1 MQNLAI
7 EVISGAT
14 KKPGSSLWD
23 NPSDSLLKTNLS
35 PYVDG
40 LNLIRQINSFFYKY
54 NGKAQTPTNKTYVGT
69 IAQHIAQIAPYMV
82 DTFYAKLDSAD
93 LTETALLST
102 NLGPLSFAI
111 INAVKELDSARIA
124 DKAYFQ
130 SKIDSLIILY
140 NQCCTNNSF
149 QKTVSNNNGQDNFE
163 GARKTLEIETDAL
176 LYQNNPNP
184 FSEST
189 TINYNLPDESNN
201 GTIIIF
207 DMQSRQIKEYNSL
220 QKGNGSV
227 MINGGELY
235 AGMFLYSFIVDGK
248 EIDTKRMIL
257 TKNHK

>member
-1 MQNLAI
+1 M
-7 EVISGAT
+7 
-14 KKPGSSLWD
+14 
-23 NPSDSLLKTNLS
+23 
-35 PYVDG
+35 
-40 LNLIRQINSFFYKY
+40 
-54 NGKAQTPTNKTYVGT
+54 AQV
-69 IAQHIAQIAPYMV
+69 APYIV

-102 NLGPLSFAI
+102 NSGPLFFAL
-111 INAVKELDSARIA
+111 INAVKELDSSRIT

-130 SKIDSLIILY
+130 SKIDSLITLY

-163 GARKTLEIETDAL
+163 EARKILDIETDAL
-176 LYQNNPNP
+176 IYQNNPNP

-189 TINYNLPDESNN
+189 TINYYLPYETNN
-201 GTIIIF
+201 GTIIIY
-207 DMQSRQIKEYNSL
+207 DMQGRQIKEYSSL

-227 MINGGELY
+227 IINGGELY

-257 TKNHK
+257 TKSN